1 MTMTSPTIRRKRLSN
16 SLRQLRRDADL
27 TAEQVAAQLGWDPS
41 KISRIESNEW
51 KLPKVKD
58 VEALMLVYGVTDPAK
73 QEALIALA
81 RQARERGWW
90 EQYKDVLGSALPGLE
105 TEATRI
111 RHYQPMLIP
120 GLLQTPDYMRAICR
134 AGMCNNAETERRVE
148 ARHTRQ
154 QILYRDQ
161 PPILWA
167 VLDEAALRKMV
178 GGREVMRDQV
188 HHLLDTQDRHSNI
201 WIQVIPDSIGA
212 HASMGGPIV
221 LLDYAADP
229 TIVFLENPGAGD
241 LFLESDAEVARYTVR
256 YGHVMGS
263 ALSVEEST
271 EYLKR
276 LLERLKGEDH
286 DQPC

>member
-1 MTMTSPTIRRKRLSN
+1 MIVTSPTIRRKRLSN
-16 SLRQLRRDADL
+16 SLRELRREAGL
-27 TAEQVAAQLGWDPS
+27 TAEQVATQLGWDPS

-58 VEALMLVYGVTDPAK
+58 VEALLDVYGVTDPAQK
-73 QEALIALA
+73 EALATLA

-90 EQYKDVLGSALPGLE
+90 ERYKDVLGSALPGLE
-105 TEATRI
+105 TEATQI
-111 RHYQPMLIP
+111 RTYQPILIP
-120 GLLQTPDYMRAICR
+120 GLLQTPDYIRAICR
-134 AGMCNNAETERRVE
+134 AGMCDEDDTERRVE
-148 ARHTRQ
+148 ARIARQ

-161 PPILWA
+161 SPTLWA
-167 VLDEAALRKMV
+167 VLDEAALRKLV

-188 HHLLDTQDRHSNI
+188 HHLLDMQDHRSNI

-241 LFLESDAEVARYTVR
+241 LFLEQVADVARYNIR
-256 YGHVMGS
+256 YSHVTGS

-276 LLERLKGEDH
+276 LLERLKGQDH